1 MATGVVVGGIFLSA
15 DQQLGVEEL
24 AVRAGANLVDGRGVE
39 IDEKRAGNMLAV
51 AGLSEEGLERATLA
65 NFLEAGV
72 GATIGTEAVLEEVS
86 GTKQV
91 SQQHGQE
98 TGSGSSSQLP
108 GGVTELGTSLAQVKV
123 KNLKN

>member
-1 MATGVVVGGIFLSA
+1 
-15 DQQLGVEEL
+15 
-24 AVRAGANLVDGRGVE
+24 
-39 IDEKRAGNMLAV
+39 
-51 AGLSEEGLERATLA
+51 
-65 NFLEAGV
+65 
-72 GATIGTEAVLEEVS
+72 VLEEVS
-86 GTKQV
+86 GAKQV